1 MYFVVKT
8 FLDTIYLEDTI
19 CAPATAVGGAV
30 AMLRLSGAESVAVAS
45 RLWRGRCGL
54 AELPP
59 RVLTLGKLCQASGE
73 VIDQECLAVHC
84 TGSGILAKM
93 SLNCLPG
100 GALCAQRHAP
110 GGGRLPTGRSRRI
123 QQACFEWPYGFDPGR
138 GGRDLIRAGSGS
150 VQLANRQLMA
160 TSGGR

>member
-59 RVLTLGKLCQASGE
+59 RVLTLGKLCQARVKSSTRNAWQYAYGLHSYTGE
-73 VIDQECLAVHC
+73 DVVELHC
-84 TGSGILAKM
+84 H
-93 SLNCLPG
+93 
-100 GALCAQRHAP
+100 GALCAQLALRFPA
-110 GGGRLPTGRSRRI
+110 GGRLPTGRSRRI
-123 QQACFEWPYGFDPGR
+123 QQA
-138 GGRDLIRAGSGS
+138 LLS
-150 VQLANRQLMA
+150 
-160 TSGGR
+160 